1 MDTKAIKISL
11 AIIAA
16 TLVFVLAQSEA
27 MIAITTAVILALMAK
42 GFVEMYKEVRAIID
56 ADKVDTRE
64 DIRKGIFKWL
74 TESLLKNWMV

>member
-1 MDTKAIKISL
+1 MDRKAITISL

-16 TLVFVLAQSEA
+16 TLAFVFAQSEA

-42 GFVEMYKEVRAIID
+42 GFVEMYKEVRAVMD

-64 DIRKGIFKWL
+64 ELRKNVFK
-74 TESLLKNWMV
+74 